1 MLDFFLSFQ
10 RFFVLDN
17 GMLKYSKSPI
27 DVSRLEDFKTFREVQ
42 SAHTHSRHIYESTH
56 MKVVDEFK
64 EIV

>member
-1 MLDFFLSFQ
+1 
-10 RFFVLDN
+10 
-17 GMLKYSKSPI
+17 MLKYSKSPI